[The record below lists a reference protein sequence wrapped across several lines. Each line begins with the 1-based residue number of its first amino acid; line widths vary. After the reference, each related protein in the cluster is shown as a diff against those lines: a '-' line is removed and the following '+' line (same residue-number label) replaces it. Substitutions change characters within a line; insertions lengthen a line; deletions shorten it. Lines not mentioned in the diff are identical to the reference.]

1 MPPARSTSPRKK
13 LTTRS
18 MISVAKL
25 SANWAVFW
33 TNAPAV
39 VKKDH
44 TSSTRDLKRSLSA
57 LTMEDMLVR
66 LYLWVM
72 VSGVV

>member
-1 MPPARSTSPRKK
+1 
-13 LTTRS
+13 
-18 MISVAKL
+18 
-25 SANWAVFW
+25 
-33 TNAPAV
+33 